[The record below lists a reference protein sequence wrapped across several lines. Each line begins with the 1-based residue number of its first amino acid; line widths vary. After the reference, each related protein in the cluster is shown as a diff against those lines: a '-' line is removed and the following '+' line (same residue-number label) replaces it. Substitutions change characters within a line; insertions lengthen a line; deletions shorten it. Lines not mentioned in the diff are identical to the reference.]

1 MTSVSLCTEIS
12 DCSELLPSTSEH
24 RILTLPFYTPPQ
36 VEEYEHKLKSL
47 EDLCN
52 PIITRMYQGAGG
64 GGAGGPPPSG
74 GGEGGGAGP
83 KIEEVD

>member
-1 MTSVSLCTEIS
+1 MSLVNL
-12 DCSELLPSTSEH
+12 EL
-24 RILTLPFYTPPQ
+24 Q
-36 VEEYEHKLKSL
+36 VEEYEHKLKEL

-64 GGAGGPPPSG
+64 APPPGAGGAAPEGAGGPG
-74 GGEGGGAGP
+74 GP